1 MSLSII
7 IPALNEADNI
17 PALLA
22 SLQPLRQR
30 GAEIVVVDGGSSD
43 NTVTLAHDGADQ
55 VITSDPGRARQ
66 MNAGAAAATG
76 EILCFLHADSMLPDG
91 ADGLIING
99 LSRSQHSW
107 GRFDVRITGSHP
119 MLSVIARLMNWRS
132 RVTGIATGDQGMF
145 VTRSLFEAAGRF
157 PEIALMEDIA
167 LSRALKIYG
176 RPLCIAHQLT
186 TSGRRWEKHG
196 VWSTILTMW
205 RLRLAYRLG
214 ADPDQ
219 LAARYARNHP

>member
-7 IPALNEADNI
+7 IPVINEADNI
-17 PALLA
+17 PALLT

-30 GAEIVVVDGGSSD
+30 GAEVVIVDGGSSD

-66 MNAGAAAATG
+66 MNAGAAAGKG
-76 EILCFLHADSMLPDG
+76 EILCFLHADSMLPEG

-99 LSRSQHSW
+99 LSRSNHSW
-107 GRFDVRITGSHP
+107 GRFDVRITGKHP
-119 MLSVIARLMNWRS
+119 MLGVIARLMNLRS
-132 RVTGIATGDQGMF
+132 RLTGIATGDQGMF

-176 RPLCIAHQLT
+176 PPLCIRHKLS

-196 VWSTILTMW
+196 IWSTILAMW
-205 RLRLAYRLG
+205 RLRLAYWLG

-219 LAARYARNHP
+219 LAARYARHHP

>member
-7 IPALNEADNI
+7 IPALNEAGNI

-43 NTVTLAHDGADQ
+43 HTASLAHDGADR
-55 VITSDPGRARQ
+55 VITSDPGRAKQ
-66 MNAGAAAATG
+66 MNAGAAAANG
-76 EILCFLHADSMLPDG
+76 EILCFLHADSILPDG

-107 GRFDVRITGSHP
+107 GRFDVRITGNHP
-119 MLSVIARLMNWRS
+119 MLGVIARLMNVRS
-132 RVTGIATGDQGMF
+132 RLTGIATGDQGMF

-176 RPLCIAHQLT
+176 PPLCIGHKLI

-205 RLRLAYRLG
+205 RLRLAYWLG
-214 ADPDQ
+214 ADPDR
-219 LAARYARNHP
+219 LAARYARHHS